1 MVAWPCSAWPPGS
14 SPRPWG
20 TRMTEPR
27 TPTRT
32 RFIPTPVGNTS
43 GSTSTRST
51 SSVHPHARGEHAM
64 RKHAQPSRGGSS
76 PRPWG
81 TRLLQQLG
89 IVVDR
94 FIPTPVGNTQ
104 PAWPRSPRRS
114 VHPHARGEHEAGW
127 RQLGEAVGSSPRPW
141 GTQGCAGC
149 RSGCGRFIPTPV
161 GNTRKRESTKA
172 SRSVHPHARGEHGGG
187 GTCPVTASGSSPR
200 PWGTQRLDR
209 HVDARVRFIPTPVG
223 NTPPADRPRPGTP
236 VHPHARG
243 EHAKLGGM
251 SAAMFGSSPRPWG
264 TLLE

>member
-81 TRLLQQLG
+81 TRGRLATARRGCRFIPTPVGNTRMRWMPQWMRPVHPHARGEHPQAGEHQSVSLGSSPRPWGTHQRSLESPVFPRFIPTPVGNTSRRRASVGGLAVHPHARGEHVWEVDLLNHS
-89 IVVDR
+89 VR

-104 PAWPRSPRRS
+104 QRRLARRVDA
-114 VHPHARGEHEAGW
+114 VHPHARGEHVS
-127 RQLGEAVGSSPRPW
+127 AVGDERSLHGSSPRPW
-141 GTQGCAGC
+141 GTRG
-149 RSGCGRFIPTPV
+149 SGP
-161 GNTRKRESTKA
+161 
-172 SRSVHPHARGEHGGG
+172 
-187 GTCPVTASGSSPR
+187 
-200 PWGTQRLDR
+200 
-209 HVDARVRFIPTPVG
+209 
-223 NTPPADRPRPGTP
+223 
-236 VHPHARG
+236 
-243 EHAKLGGM
+243 
-251 SAAMFGSSPRPWG
+251 
-264 TLLE
+264 